1 MLSQTENMLPDLV
14 VCASKERVK
23 GAGEDAFALQFADS
37 KRNTGYIAVFDGC
50 GGMGAQKYQKAKN
63 QTGARLASNIA
74 ADIIDRFYAAPDDGF
89 RFDGKDAERIEQR
102 LKSGLQ
108 TVKEA
113 ISEKGAFKIG
123 GDLFRELPTT
133 MSLIVSKVAD
143 DGSLY
148 CEYLWAGDSRGFV
161 MDQEGICQ
169 ITEDDLESD
178 EDAYSNL
185 HNDARLSNVINA
197 DRAFIV
203 HEKAL
208 KLESVIG
215 ETPEKCRPT
224 MLITATDGCFGYL
237 RTPMHFQHLILN
249 SLMRST
255 NVKMWEQS
263 LISELDKCAGDDC
276 AITIA
281 IYGCGDF
288 ENCKRLFMKL
298 YGMHNTMFI
307 KPLANEEDESKAEAL
322 WQKFKPSYYR
332 KYVQK
337 RR

>member
-1 MLSQTENMLPDLV
+1 MSLRAQTEDLLPDLV

-23 GAGEDAFALQFADS
+23 GAGEDAFALQFSDS
-37 KRNTGYIAVFDGC
+37 KHGTGYIAVFDGC
-50 GGMGAQKYQKAKN
+50 GGMGAQKYAKAKN
-63 QTGARLASNIA
+63 QSGARLASNIA
-74 ADIIDRFYAAPDDGF
+74 ADVVDRFYAAPNSGFYLDG
-89 RFDGKDAERIEQR
+89 RDAERLEQE
-102 LKSGLQ
+102 LKKGLL
-108 TVKEA
+108 TVKEQ
-113 ISEKGAFKIG
+113 ISERSAFKIG

-133 MSLIVSKVAD
+133 MSLIVSKLGK

-161 MDQEGICQ
+161 LDQEGICQ
-169 ITEDDLESD
+169 ITEDDLESE

-197 DRAFIV
+197 DRSFTI

-208 KLESVIG
+208 KLEHVISADG
-215 ETPEKCRPT
+215 NQPT

-249 SLMRST
+249 TLMRST
-255 NVKMWEQS
+255 TEKAWEQS
-263 LISELDKCAGDDC
+263 LISELDKVAGDDC

-281 IYGCGDF
+281 IYGCHDF
-288 ENCKRLFMKL
+288 ETCKRQFTKL
-298 YGMHNTMFI
+298 YGMHNTMYI
-307 KPLANEEDESKAEAL
+307 KPLVNEEDESRAEAL
-322 WQKFKPSYYR
+322 WEKFKPSYYR